1 MSQCATRSRAKSL
14 NVFHKWQYKGNGEE
28 NVTCRAKAG
37 DTLHGDMDIILD
49 IMAWILLSLTG
60 GAPTRTV
67 FRTRHSRHV
76 HRSNPT
82 CHRLSAP
89 SRQVPTDMYQVMGSF
104 QTLLNSIQKTTQSHV
119 CDRSNE
125 ALKLIETK
133 RSLQQKLREL
143 SDDSDADE
151 DDKLLI
157 RMNLDTV
164 VQRIRDNI
172 QC

>member
-1 MSQCATRSRAKSL
+1 MLPTMLVKRQSNDINRRRARKNRVSHSSLSSRSSVKSD
-14 NVFHKWQYKGNGEE
+14 V
-28 NVTCRAKAG
+28 
-37 DTLHGDMDIILD
+37 
-49 IMAWILLSLTG
+49 S
-60 GAPTRTV
+60 
-67 FRTRHSRHV
+67 
-76 HRSNPT
+76 
-82 CHRLSAP
+82 SAP
-89 SRQVPTDMYQVMGSF
+89 SRHQVPTDIYQVMGSF

>member
-1 MSQCATRSRAKSL
+1 MTAINVADDSSVSHTPTGMDTPVINRRHARKNRVSHSSLSSRSSVKSD
-14 NVFHKWQYKGNGEE
+14 V
-28 NVTCRAKAG
+28 
-37 DTLHGDMDIILD
+37 
-49 IMAWILLSLTG
+49 S
-60 GAPTRTV
+60 
-67 FRTRHSRHV
+67 
-76 HRSNPT
+76 
-82 CHRLSAP
+82 SAP
-89 SRQVPTDMYQVMGSF
+89 SRQVPTDIYQVMGSF